1 MRLRLSVLDQSP
13 IRAGATAA
21 EALAESIA
29 LAQRADALGYERYW
43 LAEHHGSKSFAG
55 SSPEIMITR
64 IAAATQ
70 RIRVGSGGVML
81 VHYSP
86 YKVAENFKVL
96 ANLFPDRIDLGIGR
110 APGSDGLTA
119 AALAYGSTI
128 GIDYFPAKVGDL
140 VGFLADTP
148 PLTEAFAHVSA
159 TPPVEH
165 VPPVWVLGSS
175 DSSALLAAHFGLPFS
190 FAHFIN
196 ARECASA
203 LSMYRT
209 NFRPSPSCRTP
220 QINIGVF
227 ALCADTA
234 QDAAHMAACRDLW
247 RLRAERGEFGGYPS
261 VDEALAYPYSAAER
275 TQIETRRAKQILGG
289 AHEVRDQL
297 RNLAAEFD
305 VNELMILS
313 ITPLFSQRI
322 RCYELLAAAFDLPSD
337 KATTAAIV

>member
-1 MRLRLSVLDQSP
+1 MSLRLSVLDQSP
-13 IRAGATAA
+13 IRAGATPAQ
-21 EALAESIA
+21 ALAESVA

-43 LAEHHGSKSFAG
+43 VAEHHGSSAFAG

-64 IAAATQ
+64 IAAATH

-96 ANLFPDRIDLGIGR
+96 ESLFPDRIDLGIGR

-140 VGFLADTP
+140 CGFLDDSP
-148 PLTEAFAHVSA
+148 PLTEAFAQVRA
-159 TPPVEH
+159 TPSVVH
-165 VPPVWVLGSS
+165 APPVWVLGSS
-175 DSSALLAAHFGLPFS
+175 DSSALLAGHFGLPFS

-203 LSMYRT
+203 IATYRAS
-209 NFRPSPSCRTP
+209 FRPSARLAAP
-220 QINIGVF
+220 QVNIGVF
-227 ALCADTA
+227 VLCADSA
-234 QDAAHMAACRDLW
+234 EEAEHMAACRDLW

-261 VDEALAYPYSAAER
+261 VEEALSYPYTPAER
-275 TQIETRRAKQILGG
+275 AQLGVRRARQILGNAG
-289 AHEVRDQL
+289 EVRARLLDI
-297 RNLAAEFD
+297 ATEHAVD
-305 VNELMILS
+305 ELMILS
-313 ITPLFSQRI
+313 ITPLFEQRI
-322 RCYELLAAAFDLPSD
+322 RCYELLAAAFGLEGSAPTPD
-337 KATTAAIV
+337 

>member
-1 MRLRLSVLDQSP
+1 MTLRLSVLDQSP

-21 EALAESIA
+21 QALAESIA

-43 LAEHHGSKSFAG
+43 VAEHHGSKSFAG

-96 ANLFPDRIDLGIGR
+96 ENLFPNRIDLGIGR
-110 APGSDGLTA
+110 APGSDGITA

-140 VGFLADTP
+140 CGFLGDSA
-148 PLTEAFAHVSA
+148 PLTEAFARVTA

-196 ARECASA
+196 ARECASSLA
-203 LSMYRT
+203 MYRT
-209 NFRPSPSCRTP
+209 NFRPSPHCAQPTANVS
-220 QINIGVF
+220 VF
-227 ALCADTA
+227 ALCAENA
-234 QDAAHMAACRDLW
+234 EEAEQMAACRDLW

-261 VDEALAYPYSAAER
+261 VEDALTYPYTEAER
-275 TQIETRRAKQILGG
+275 VQIAQRRAKQILGN
-289 AHEVRDQL
+289 AVEVHERLMD
-297 RNLAAEFD
+297 LATEFA
-305 VNELMILS
+305 VEELMILS
-313 ITPLFSQRI
+313 ITPLFAQRI
-322 RCYELLAAAFDLPSD
+322 RCYELLADAFGLSRD
-337 KATTAAIV
+337 AIASAR